1 MSDDSIPYGVPNPL
15 ATEPK
20 REKKGSETYR
30 KYNYQYHWAF
40 CRLLDEHKKGNEYAL
55 FIEEHEDVTVS
66 DSLDATEARF
76 EFNQV
81 KETATKFTLNA
92 LLQKKKG
99 NGSILGKLA
108 LDTTSKSFGSKI
120 KEARLVSSRGFTF
133 NGNSSGFDFELI
145 RAGDLSAKEVSHIR
159 AHLKNEVGD
168 DALVDK
174 LLFVVADLQPK
185 DFENAVKGR
194 ISDLIEVC
202 SSGNQGNAVSIYRC
216 VITDLQ
222 RKGENT
228 FDYKEWDQ
236 ALKKKAVTSE
246 QIQKIINQN
255 VSRKDD
261 EQVLSELRA
270 ILQDEFSL
278 SSVQRKNIQ
287 RAFQRYYEKRFGDRS
302 LGLTS
307 ISNEIREQVVQH
319 ESSCKDARDVVD
331 KVRESLTTKCRDY
344 FDSADDLS
352 AAILYE
358 FITDKR

>member
-1 MSDDSIPYGVPNPL
+1 MSDDSIPRGVSNPL
-15 ATEPK
+15 ATDPK
-20 REKKGSETYR
+20 REKVGGKTYR

-55 FIEEHEDVTVS
+55 FIEEHEDVTLS
-66 DSLDATEARF
+66 DSLDAAKARF

-99 NGSILGKLA
+99 KGSILGKLA
-108 LDTTSKSFGSKI
+108 LDTTSKSFSSKV
-120 KEARLVSSRGFTF
+120 KEARLVSSSGFKF
-133 NGNSSGFDFELI
+133 NDSAGFDFELI
-145 RAGDLSAKEVSHIR
+145 RAGNLSTKEVSHIR
-159 AHLKNEVGD
+159 THLKNEVGD

-194 ISDLIEVC
+194 ISDLIEFC
-202 SSGNQGNAVSIYRC
+202 SSGNQGNAVSIYQC
-216 VITDLQ
+216 IITDLQ

-246 QIQKIINQN
+246 QVQQIVNQN

-261 EQVLSELRA
+261 ERLLVELLE
-270 ILQDEFSL
+270 ILGNELLL

-302 LGLTS
+302 LGLNN
-307 ISNEIREQVVQH
+307 ISNLIRDH
-319 ESSCKDARDVVD
+319 IARHKPSCNDAKDVVNNV
-331 KVRESLTTKCRDY
+331 KEALSTECRDY
-344 FDSADDLS
+344 FGSEDELT

-358 FITDKR
+358 YITDNR